1 MGEFDLALIEFNEAI
16 RIDKDYA
23 DAHYNLGVLL
33 EFLDE
38 KDMAREEFEI
48 AFSLEPGNELYK
60 NKVSK

>member
-1 MGEFDLALIEFNEAI
+1 MYRPLRSLHY

-38 KDMAREEFEI
+38 KDRAREAFEI